1 MSCFRLYFC
10 KHFKLHCMIWL
21 RVSLV
26 IRKPLCLLF
35 RTFSSN
41 FEAWLFVCFCI
52 VAGQLLVNKQF
63 SEDISLKDSSSMDC
77 PATNR
82 RTPLKIIPKQDI
94 PQTVYIPYHFS
105 PSLELYLKKQEKEN
119 EKNPQSKIITFK
131 KWYWRFSDVWKESRR
146 GALVKNGLS

>member
-1 MSCFRLYFC
+1 MSFFRLYFC

-21 RVSLV
+21 RISLV

-52 VAGQLLVNKQF
+52 VAGQLLIMKFVNQQF
-63 SEDISLKDSSSMDC
+63 SEDISLKDNSPMDC

-82 RTPLKIIPKQDI
+82 RTTLRIIPKQDI
-94 PQTVYIPYHFS
+94 SQTVYIPYHFS
-105 PSLELYLKKQEKEN
+105 PSLELYLKKK
-119 EKNPQSKIITFK
+119 KRKTKKKPSK
-131 KWYWRFSDVWKESRR
+131 
-146 GALVKNGLS
+146 